1 NSERQS
7 FRGMERPSRCPF
19 WHDAVDRSD
28 PVKLRG
34 SMKFVSVPQTEMLLN
49 VVSTGRLE
57 KDQDASPKAA
67 AHHPC
72 ADHLRHPGGEL
83 HEAVK
88 LPAAYREIE
97 AKALVRCIED
107 WAEAPRRTAAQG
119 VRRPQHPGILGDHVP
134 SAVPLNRIGDPLQ
147 VVR

>member
-1 NSERQS
+1 
-7 FRGMERPSRCPF
+7 MERPSRCPF

-28 PVKLRG
+28 PVKLGG
-34 SMKFVSVPQTEMLLN
+34 SMKFVSVPLTEMLLN
-49 VVSTGRLE
+49 VVSAGRLE
-57 KDQDASPKAA
+57 KDQDAAPKAA

-97 AKALVRCIED
+97 AKTLMRFVEQRSKTPRG
-107 WAEAPRRTAAQG
+107 APAK
-119 VRRPQHPGILGDHVP
+119 
-134 SAVPLNRIGDPLQ
+134 RIGSLQDARIFTHDVPGAAPLDRVRNSLQ
-147 VVR
+147 VGFGRVSQAGEP